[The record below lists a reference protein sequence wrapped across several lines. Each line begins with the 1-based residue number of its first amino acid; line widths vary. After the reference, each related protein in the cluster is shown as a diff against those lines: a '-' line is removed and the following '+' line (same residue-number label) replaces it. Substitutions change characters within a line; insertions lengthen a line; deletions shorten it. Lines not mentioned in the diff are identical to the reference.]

1 MAGMAVTVPAV
12 GIEPVEHPAY
22 TDSSSFTG
30 AASNAA

>member
-1 MAGMAVTVPAV
+1 MAGMVVTIPAIR
-12 GIEPVEHPAY
+12 IESVEHPAY